1 MSHPAM
7 GTQAVPDQIIT
18 MIGLID
24 WWETDRPSFEGER
37 CLADAADANCS
48 DTSGHA
54 VARLFVLHAAAAA
67 IRDGET
73 VQKRYAAKPYV
84 AALFA
89 IDDPEAAALWE
100 CLAAIRLSDITWL
113 ASRVLEVG
121 GLCARRNAPQTAR
134 SFAELAYEAALATGT
149 WELAH
154 HAALLLERLA
164 ELDESPASADRWA
177 RRAGVHG
184 RRMRRYGG
192 HDKRRL

>member
-7 GTQAVPDQIIT
+7 GAQPAPVQIIT

-48 DTSGHA
+48 EASGHA

-73 VQKRYAAKPYV
+73 VQKRYLAKPYV

-89 IDDPEAAALWE
+89 FDDPEAGALWE
-100 CLAAIRLSDITWL
+100 CLAAIRLNDITWL

-134 SFAELAYEAALATGT
+134 SFGELAYEAALATGT
-149 WELAH
+149 WVLAH

-164 ELDESPASADRWA
+164 ELDESPASAERWA

-184 RRMRRYGG
+184 RRMTRYG
-192 HDKRRL
+192 RRL